1 MFSRRLTAALGA
13 AALSAPL
20 LLAGAAPAG
29 AASPAKDGAK
39 LARELVRK
47 SSAGDAYKHLKAFQR
62 LADRNGGH
70 RAAGSPGYE
79 ASAAYVHRQLK
90 RAGYDVSYDYFDF
103 TYSETLKDEFSVVS
117 PEARDI
123 EIHAMTFSKSTPEGG
138 LDAPLA
144 AAPVDADGTS
154 GCEPG
159 DFADGDYTGKVALVQ
174 RGGCNFV
181 VKQANAADAGA
192 VATVIFNNAEGAL
205 AGTLGDPEAVRVP
218 TGGISRAEG
227 EALLTLLAQ
236 GEVTVHVD
244 VQMLVEPRTTRN
256 VIAETRRGAEDRT
269 VMLGAHLDSVPEG
282 PGINDNAS
290 GSAALLEVAKELA
303 KAEKKPRNRVRF
315 AFWSAEE
322 LSLVGS
328 SDYVSRLTPRQLRD
342 IELYLNFD
350 MVASPNYGLFV
361 YDGDDSD
368 GVGEGPGPE
377 GSAQLERQIT
387 DFMDRRGLPHE
398 GTDFTGRSDYGPF
411 IEVGIPSGGTFTGAE
426 GTKTEAQ
433 AVKFGGTAGVA
444 YDPCYHAACDDLDN
458 ISMPA
463 FDANIDV
470 IANAVGTYAHDVS
483 SLREPVSFVPT
494 EGDEGSGGGAHDHH
508 AER

>member
-1 MFSRRLTAALGA
+1 MFPRRFTAALGA
-13 AALSAPL
+13 AALAVPL
-20 LLAGAAPAG
+20 LLASSAPAG
-29 AASPAKDGAK
+29 AAAPAKDGAK

-47 SSAGDAYKHLKAFQR
+47 SSASDAYKHLKAFQR

-79 ASAAYVHRQLK
+79 ASAAYVYDQLK
-90 RAGYDVSYDYFDF
+90 KAGYDVEYDTFDF
-103 TYSETLKDEFSVVS
+103 TYSETLKDEFAVVS
-117 PEARDI
+117 PEARDV
-123 EIHAMTFSKSTPEGG
+123 EIYAMTFSKATPEGG
-138 LDAPLA
+138 LEAPLA

-159 DFADGDYTGKVALVQ
+159 DFAGGDYTGKVALIQ
-174 RGGCNFV
+174 RGGCDFA
-181 VKQANAADAGA
+181 VKQGNAADAGA
-192 VATVIFNNAEGAL
+192 VAAVIYNNTAGAL
-205 AGTLGDPEAVRVP
+205 NGTLGDADAVKVP
-218 TGGISRAEG
+218 TGGITKAEG
-227 EALLTLLAQ
+227 EALAALLAQ
-236 GEVTVHVD
+236 GEVTVSVD
-244 VQMLVEPRTTRN
+244 IQMIVEPRTTRN

-282 PGINDNAS
+282 SGINDNAS

-303 KAEKKPRNRVRF
+303 KAEKKPRNQVRF

-328 SDYVSRLTPRQLRD
+328 TDYVGRLTPRELRD

-387 DFMDRRGLPHE
+387 DFMDKKGMPHE

-494 EGDEGSGGGAHDHH
+494 EGDEGSGGGAHDDH